1 MIINDPYKLNNDLIM
16 NQDEVIEYFIDE
28 FSNLHAVCESVL
40 MNDDDW
46 EKLELLI
53 GILKEDY
60 FDKIKITT
68 SN

>member
-1 MIINDPYKLNNDLIM
+1 M